1 MVGGST
7 GSPVGETSRLKRL
20 IEFLQED
27 GTQLVIE
34 VDEPLP
40 DGGVVRAARPGEV
53 VQRASQTF
61 EAALSRIKPMASGI
75 VSTLQD
81 LAQRPDEIQ
90 VEFGVKL
97 SANAGAVLAAAG
109 VEGNYRVTVIWKK
122 GHRDG

>member
-1 MVGGST
+1 
-7 GSPVGETSRLKRL
+7 LKRL
-20 IEFLQED
+20 IEFVQED

-34 VDEPLP
+34 VDEPVP

-75 VSTLQD
+75 VSTLQE

-90 VEFGVKL
+90 VEFGVKP

-109 VEGNYRVTVIWKK
+109 VEGNYKITVIWRKNP
-122 GHRDG
+122 GST